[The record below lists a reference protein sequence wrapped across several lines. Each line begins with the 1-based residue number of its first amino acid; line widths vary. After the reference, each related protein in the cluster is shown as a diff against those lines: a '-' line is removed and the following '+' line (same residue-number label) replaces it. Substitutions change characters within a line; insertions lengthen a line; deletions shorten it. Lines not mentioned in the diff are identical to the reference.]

1 MIIITWKEFVKQ
13 NLKKREARREKLTN
27 KQDGAVEAQAPP
39 GVSDGSSF
47 KVWSLMNSTVTP
59 SSFCCLQDKF
69 PDSTC
74 VINNSIPAQSAMM
87 LNLLTL
93 SFFLTA
99 DNVLLSE
106 DGRDACL
113 CDFGHAER
121 LDNGGQSLSGSKGKY
136 ISGLKAILEE
146 AVVQNWGFKC
156 FLFISYQT

>member
-1 MIIITWKEFVKQ
+1 M
-13 NLKKREARREKLTN
+13 TN

-39 GVSDGSSF
+39 GVSDGASF
-47 KVWSLMNSTVTP
+47 KVCSLMNSTVTA

-69 PDSTC
+69 SDSTC
-74 VINNSIPAQSAMM
+74 GINNSIPTQSAVTIS
-87 LNLLTL
+87 LLTL
-93 SFFLTA
+93 FLTA

-136 ISGLKAILEE
+136 ILGLKAILEE

-156 FLFISYQT
+156 CF